1 MTLSMQKF
9 AETNDNRALH
19 EQYPIGVSA
28 PSHSLLGFGPELL
41 LTHTGIAIVIH
52 VFLEDLGYACNRDSM
67 LVWLY
72 PSLSIADQGM
82 LFIETCKRVY
92 PRMVIG
98 K

>member
-9 AETNDNRALH
+9 AETNDTRALH
-19 EQYPIGVSA
+19 EQYPIGVSV

-41 LTHTGIAIVIH
+41 LPHTGIPIVIH
-52 VFLEDLGYACNRDSM
+52 VFLEDLGYMLAIDSL

-82 LFIETCKRVY
+82 LFIETCKMVY